1 MKSTK
6 PEYQPFLDRLETELG
21 SGDPAGMLIW
31 RLELKGGLV
40 SFFRVAD
47 APSGLSA
54 AGRMSCIN
62 PERVCMNR

>member
-40 SFFRVAD
+40 NFFRVVGI
-47 APSGLSA
+47 P
-54 AGRMSCIN
+54 
-62 PERVCMNR
+62 